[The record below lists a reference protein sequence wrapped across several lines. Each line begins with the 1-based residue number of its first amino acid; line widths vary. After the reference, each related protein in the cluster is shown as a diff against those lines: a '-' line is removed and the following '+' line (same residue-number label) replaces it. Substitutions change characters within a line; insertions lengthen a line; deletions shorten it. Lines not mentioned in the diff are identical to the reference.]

1 MMINESL
8 AIGASG
14 GGSATITEAD
24 AMRHNAFIKIRKAIS
39 RPGIAGYRN
48 PFSKPFYQIYT

>member
-1 MMINESL
+1 L

-24 AMRHNAFIKIRKAIS
+24 AMRHNAFIKIRPAIS
-39 RPGIAGYRN
+39 RPGIDGYRN